1 MTLDVR
7 VLHSRAWLGALLS
20 CLVIAGCGGGGGG
33 GGGPAPEP
41 PTPVVSGPAWWNFG
55 RDVQHAAQGGVAT
68 QALSRIVWQT
78 AVDLVP
84 PYLPGNVLHIHYG
97 SPVITSSN
105 TVLVPVKLNR
115 ESGFRVEA
123 RSGANGTL
131 IWSAPTDYIL
141 PAHDWTP
148 SYNIALTQGNRVY
161 MPAAGGR
168 LVYRDNADSAS
179 GALTSIAFYGNDAYD
194 LARGAYDASV
204 IINTPLTVDPR
215 GNVYFGFV
223 VIGTTPLAL
232 TNGIARVAPDGT
244 ATWVGVSA
252 AANNPQISK
261 VATNSAPALS
271 TDLRTLYVAVN
282 TSPPAPA
289 RPTGM
294 LLALDADTLA
304 TRGQVELRDPA
315 TGQLGW
321 VADNG
326 SGSPSVGPDG
336 DVYYGVLESN
346 TPAHNFRGWL
356 LHYDSTLRTTK
367 LSGSF
372 GWDQTVSFAPASMVP
387 QYTGTSSYLVVSKYN
402 NYFGVGTGNGRNQ
415 MAILDPSAGQVD
427 SISAIPVM
435 REVLL
440 ILGPTPENGQAGTL
454 GAVREWCVNTVAV
467 DPATSSVFVNN
478 EDGRLYRWH
487 LPSNTLSQTI
497 RFNNGYAESYTP
509 SAIGPDGKVYA
520 INNATLFAV
529 GQ

>member
-261 VATNSAPALS
+261 VATNSAPAMS
-271 TDLRTLYVAVN
+271 TD
-282 TSPPAPA
+282 
-289 RPTGM
+289 
-294 LLALDADTLA
+294 
-304 TRGQVELRDPA
+304 
-315 TGQLGW
+315 
-321 VADNG
+321 
-326 SGSPSVGPDG
+326 
-336 DVYYGVLESN
+336 
-346 TPAHNFRGWL
+346 
-356 LHYDSTLRTTK
+356 
-367 LSGSF
+367 
-372 GWDQTVSFAPASMVP
+372 
-387 QYTGTSSYLVVSKYN
+387 
-402 NYFGVGTGNGRNQ
+402 
-415 MAILDPSAGQVD
+415 
-427 SISAIPVM
+427 
-435 REVLL
+435 
-440 ILGPTPENGQAGTL
+440 
-454 GAVREWCVNTVAV
+454 
-467 DPATSSVFVNN
+467 
-478 EDGRLYRWH
+478 
-487 LPSNTLSQTI
+487 
-497 RFNNGYAESYTP
+497 
-509 SAIGPDGKVYA
+509 
-520 INNATLFAV
+520 
-529 GQ
+529 